1 MLLSPKAY
9 YPVTSTVSVYLF
21 EFEREP
27 GGDIFAVHKLGN
39 DNKIRRTL
47 VKKRGKELYFLSGGN
62 RVYLSDLRKMV

>member
-21 EFEREP
+21 GFEREP
-27 GGDIFAVHKLGN
+27 GGDIFAVHKLRN

-47 VKKRGKELYFLSGGN
+47 VKKEEKSFIFYPVETGSISLI
-62 RVYLSDLRKMV
+62 